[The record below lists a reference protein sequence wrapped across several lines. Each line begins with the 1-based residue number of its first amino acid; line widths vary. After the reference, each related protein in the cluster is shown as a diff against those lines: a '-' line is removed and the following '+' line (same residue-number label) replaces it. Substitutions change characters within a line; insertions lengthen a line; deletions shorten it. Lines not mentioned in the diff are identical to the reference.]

1 MKQKSNYHQPH
12 TIWSKCICFRAT
24 VEDSFDNAISAS
36 SSTFTIID
44 NESPT
49 FTFNPTYTETNVL
62 VSSNI
67 TITFNESIRN
77 INNSTLTDSNVDSL
91 ITLKDEDSG
100 GSNISFN
107 ATIDNDKKIITINP
121 TSNFSSEQVIYLE
134 IAAVE
139 DQSDNSTSVTYIS
152 FTARDSDP
160 PILTFFPSNGAVNVL
175 RNSDIT
181 ISFDEPI
188 RNIDDSPVTDA
199 NVDSLIT
206 LKQNNSSG
214 F

>member
-1 MKQKSNYHQPH
+1 M
-12 TIWSKCICFRAT
+12 
-24 VEDSFDNAISAS
+24 
-36 SSTFTIID
+36 
-44 NESPT
+44 
-49 FTFNPTYTETNVL
+49 
-62 VSSNI
+62 SSNI

-139 DQSDNSTSVTYIS
+139 DQSDNSTSVTYI

-188 RNIDDSPVTDA
+188 RNI
-199 NVDSLIT
+199 
-206 LKQNNSSG
+206 
-214 F
+214 

>member
-1 MKQKSNYHQPH
+1 MRTAN
-12 TIWSKCICFRAT
+12 
-24 VEDSFDNAISAS
+24 
-36 SSTFTIID
+36 
-44 NESPT
+44 
-49 FTFNPTYTETNVL
+49 
-62 VSSNI
+62 
-67 TITFNESIRN
+67 
-77 INNSTLTDSNVDSL
+77 
-91 ITLKDEDSG
+91 
-100 GSNISFN
+100 GSNIAFN

-214 F
+214 SDISFDAVIDDARDK

>member
-1 MKQKSNYHQPH
+1 MASLITLKQANASGADIPFIASINEAKKVITINPISNFTSGQSVYVS
-12 TIWSKCICFRAT
+12 IGAT

-49 FTFNPTYTETNVL
+49 FTFNPTDTETNVL

-107 ATIDNDKKIITINP
+107 ATIDNDKKIITINKL
-121 TSNFSSEQVIYLE
+121 IY
-134 IAAVE
+134 
-139 DQSDNSTSVTYIS
+139 
-152 FTARDSDP
+152 FTLLFLML
-160 PILTFFPSNGAVNVL
+160 IFPHQYGIFV
-175 RNSDIT
+175 
-181 ISFDEPI
+181 
-188 RNIDDSPVTDA
+188 
-199 NVDSLIT
+199 
-206 LKQNNSSG
+206 Q
-214 F
+214 

>member
-1 MKQKSNYHQPH
+1 M
-12 TIWSKCICFRAT
+12 TT
-24 VEDSFDNAISAS
+24 NA
-36 SSTFTIID
+36 
-44 NESPT
+44 PT
-49 FTFNPTYTETNVL
+49 FTFNPTDTETNVL

-206 LKQNNSSG
+206 
-214 F
+214 